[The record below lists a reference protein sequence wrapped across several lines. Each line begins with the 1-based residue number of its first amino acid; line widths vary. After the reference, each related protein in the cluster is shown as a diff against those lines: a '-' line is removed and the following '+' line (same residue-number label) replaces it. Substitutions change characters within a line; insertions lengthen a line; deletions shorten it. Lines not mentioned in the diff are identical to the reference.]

1 MYLNAPFPILN
12 WQETLHG
19 YLYLVESVTWEPQA
33 QVLYTSAGRVSEQ
46 AGNRFTTKRG
56 FLNYS
61 PLICAL
67 PMMCEH
73 KAGKLN
79 TNVTQ
84 KPKPAPAKG
93 LVGSAQESETH

>member
-1 MYLNAPFPILN
+1 MPPFLSLTGKKLFTVN
-12 WQETLHG
+12 
-19 YLYLVESVTWEPQA
+19 LYLVESVTWEPQA
-33 QVLYTSAGRVSEQ
+33 QVLYASAGRVSEQ